1 MISVKKISL
10 FLFFFLFSN
19 FAFTAPFVMLE
30 KYEDPLLGKLIQLQP
45 VKVYIADAR
54 HNRGNNAYRAGHIS
68 SDLVLYTQTAFTA
81 WFENVLS
88 LLEKT
93 PHKQSICAPL

>member
-30 KYEDPLLGKLIQLQP
+30 KYEGPLLGKLIQLQP

-68 SDLVLYTQTAFTA
+68 SDLCYTPKR
-81 WFENVLS
+81 
-88 LLEKT
+88 LLPRGLKM
-93 PHKQSICAPL
+93 SFLF